1 MNYRDEDPWAETEA
15 LEAEQFDADLLQS
28 EMDAQGDAIAR
39 AWKAGRCTHGSA
51 TGYMRPPVSAAQ
63 EGLKRGQLR
72 CTAGCKAVFGS
83 DQDWYDAMDAALE
96 GV

>member
-1 MNYRDEDPWAETEA
+1 MSYRDEDPWAEV
-15 LEAEQFDADLLQS
+15 EAEEAERFDADLLQA

-39 AWKAGRCTHGSA
+39 AWKAGRCTHGSTA
-51 TGYMRPPVSAAQ
+51 GYMRQSPRPEQA
-63 EGLKRGQLR
+63 GLKPGQSR
-72 CTAGCKAVFGS
+72 CTAGCEAVFGS